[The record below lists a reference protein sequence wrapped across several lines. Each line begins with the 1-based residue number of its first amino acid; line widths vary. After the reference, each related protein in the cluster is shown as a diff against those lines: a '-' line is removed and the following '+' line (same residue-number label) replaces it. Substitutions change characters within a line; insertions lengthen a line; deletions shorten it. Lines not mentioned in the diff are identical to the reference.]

1 MKELKIICKSE
12 LESISN
18 VRGMVSSLLANMNQT
33 ISFINEVKTIVSEG
47 ITNAIIHGYNE
58 DDDNDIIVRVK
69 TDNAGISISIEDFGA
84 GIEDINQAKE
94 VLFSTMKSK
103 DRSGLG
109 FTIMELFSTKF
120 NVISELGKGTKLEIY
135 KEWE

>member
-1 MKELKIICKSE
+1 MKEITIICKSE
-12 LESISN
+12 LESIAN
-18 VRGMVSSLLANMNQT
+18 VRGMISALLASKNQT
-33 ISFINEVKTIVSEG
+33 ITFINEVKTIVSEG
-47 ITNAIIHGYNE
+47 VTNAIIHGYNE
-58 DDDNDIIVRVK
+58 DDSKDIIIKTK
-69 TDNAGISISIEDFGA
+69 TDDSGISISIEDFGA
-84 GIEDINQAKE
+84 GIEDIEKAKE

-120 NVISELGKGTKLEIY
+120 NVISKVGEGTKLEIY

>member
-1 MKELKIICKSE
+1 MKELTIICKSE

-18 VRGMVSSLLANMNQT
+18 VRGMVASLLANKNQT
-33 ISFINEVKTIVSEG
+33 ITFINEVKTIVSEG

-58 DDDNDIIVRVK
+58 EDDNDIIIKVNSN
-69 TDNAGISISIEDFGA
+69 DEGIYISIQDFGR
-84 GIEDINQAKE
+84 GIEDVEQAKE

-120 NVISELGKGTKLEIY
+120 NVISTLGKGTKLEMF